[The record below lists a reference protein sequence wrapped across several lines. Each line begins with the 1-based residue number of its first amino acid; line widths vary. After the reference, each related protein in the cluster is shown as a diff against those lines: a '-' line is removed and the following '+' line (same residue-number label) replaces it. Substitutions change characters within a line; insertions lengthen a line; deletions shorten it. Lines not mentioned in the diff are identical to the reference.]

1 MRCPDVPATWVERRS
16 CEVLGLRGAERAVG
30 QALSSTRHARG
41 SWCVG
46 RVVVVEVVA
55 VAPVV
60 VVLVASVVVFFERD
74 SASSCALAASREFE
88 DDRVVNEAVDG
99 RSGGHGVLE
108 DPVPVAE
115 DEVAGDEDGA
125 AFVALRHQREEDL
138 DLVSAL
144 LDVAN
149 VVEDQQLEGV
159 EPSERTG
166 QVEVSLGRE
175 QFLDQAEGWREE
187 DGVPAA
193 RQGVAECG
201 GGVRLP
207 RPGRPKQRTLCA
219 WSRNAPV
226 ARLVELREDGAG
238 NPGAVER
245 FERLAVRQA
254 RSLEEP
260 FGASLAALVG
270 LGLEDLE
277 QGWQSGLVSGV
288 GEAADPPPSRRSAA

>member
-1 MRCPDVPATWVERRS
+1 MEAACDSSSATFLRARS
-16 CEVLGLRGAERAVG
+16 HCTSASNAGAPIAGRIASG
-30 QALSSTRHARG
+30 KLSATRLVFA
-41 SWCVG
+41 
-46 RVVVVEVVA
+46 
-55 VAPVV
+55 
-60 VVLVASVVVFFERD
+60 LVAR
-74 SASSCALAASREFE
+74 
-88 DDRVVNEAVDG
+88 
-99 RSGGHGVLE
+99 
-108 DPVPVAE
+108 
-115 DEVAGDEDGA
+115 DEDGA

-207 RPGRPKQRTLCA
+207 PAGQAEAEDVVRLVEER
-219 WSRNAPV
+219 
-226 ARLVELREDGAG
+226 ARGELVELREDGAG

-245 FERLAVRQA
+245 FRASCRA
-254 RSLEEP
+254 A
-260 FGASLAALVG
+260 GAK
-270 LGLEDLE
+270 
-277 QGWQSGLVSGV
+277 
-288 GEAADPPPSRRSAA
+288 P